1 MYNTLE
7 KLYDIADKERISI
20 FENNWSSAL
29 ARIFEIDENYV
40 IALAKNNIQNSLQE
54 KEVLAEELGHYY
66 CNALYYLSDNFTQK
80 AKCEYR
86 AKKWAYAAL
95 VPLQILKQKLV
106 DGINNIYELAEYFDL
121 EPTYM
126 AECLNFYNEIGALSK
141 KA

>member
-7 KLYDIADKERISI
+7 KLYYIADKEKINI
-20 FENNWSSAL
+20 FENNWSSTS

-54 KEVLAEELGHYY
+54 KEILAEELGHYY
-66 CNALYYLSDNFTQK
+66 CNALYYLNDNPIQK

-86 AKKWAYAAL
+86 AKKWAYFSL

-106 DGINNIYELAEYFDL
+106 DGINNIYELADYFDV
-121 EPTYM
+121 EPKYM
-126 AECLNFYNEIGALSK
+126 NDCIDFYKEIDAFHGK
-141 KA
+141 M